1 MKNIL
6 VLCTGNVCRS
16 PTAEYLLREKLDS
29 GRFAVESA
37 GIGAVIN
44 SAPET
49 LAEKVA
55 LEHGLDIS
63 GHLSRQV
70 TMDMLRW
77 ADVVLVMEKSQKAC
91 LLERYPWL
99 DGKIFR
105 YGEPMKVDVPDP
117 HGRSENAFVMAWNF
131 IEKLTPYWVE
141 KMNHLED

>member
-16 PTAEYLLREKLDS
+16 PTAEYLLRKNLDP
-29 GRFAVESA
+29 GKYAVESA
-37 GIGAVIN
+37 GIGAVVN
-44 SAPET
+44 SAPEAS
-49 LAEKVA
+49 AEKVA
-55 LEHGLDIS
+55 RDHGLDIS
-63 GHLSRQV
+63 GHFSRQV

-77 ADVVLVMEKSQKAC
+77 ADMVLVMEKKQKLC

-99 DGKIFR
+99 EGKIFR

-117 HGRSENAFVMAWNF
+117 HGRPENAFVMAWNF

-141 KMNHLED
+141 KITHL

>member
-1 MKNIL
+1 MKKIL

-16 PTAEYLLREKLDS
+16 PTAEYLLRKSLDAKS
-29 GRFAVESA
+29 YSVESA
-37 GIGAVIN
+37 GIGAVVN
-44 SAPET
+44 SAPES

-55 LEHGLDIS
+55 LAHHLDIS
-63 GHLSRQV
+63 SHRSRQV

-77 ADVVLVMEKSQKAC
+77 ADLVLVMERNQQLC

-105 YGEPMKVDVPDP
+105 YGEPLKVDVPDP
-117 HGRSENAFVMAWNF
+117 HGRPESAFVMAWNF

-141 KMNHLED
+141 RISHL